1 MFGEQLKRLRG
12 QAGLSQND
20 LGKKLFVSAQAVG
33 KWERDEATPNPET
46 ISKIAMIF
54 GVSADV
60 LLDNKAPKSTSAAP
74 IFNPNDKIG
83 QEMAHLRA
91 ALNDDGLDQW
101 LNYGQYL
108 TGKPELQRKD
118 GDNILDLPKI
128 RKYLTG
134 PAAGKASPIQGE
146 DYEDIPYPEDAPRGA
161 DFCVDVRGNSMEPYI
176 KDGSTVY
183 VRRGVSLQQF
193 DVGVFFYSGDVYVKQ
208 ICADYSGGV
217 NLLSANP
224 RREDANIR
232 IEPSDASYLVC
243 FGKVLLPHRLPEP
256 NYHVD
261 GSRR

>member
-1 MFGEQLKRLRG
+1 MNQIKALR
-12 QAGLSQND
+12 QKNNVKQSELAKAINVSQSALSGYETGKYEADMETYGKLAAFFNVSLDFLLTGKD
-20 LGKKLFVSAQAVG
+20 LEKPSPAMPM
-33 KWERDEATPNPET
+33 PN
-46 ISKIAMIF
+46 S
-54 GVSADV
+54 S
-60 LLDNKAPKSTSAAP
+60 
-74 IFNPNDKIG
+74 DKIG
-83 QEMAHLRA
+83 QELARLRA

-146 DYEDIPYPEDAPRGA
+146 DYEDIQYPEDAPRGA

-183 VRRGVSLQQF
+183 VRRGAGLQQF
-193 DVGVFFYSGDVYVKQ
+193 DVGVFFYAGDVYVKQ
-208 ICADYSGGV
+208 ICTDYSGGV

-232 IEPSDASYLVC
+232 LEPTDVPYLVC

-256 NYHVD
+256 NYRVD
-261 GSRR
+261 GSRK